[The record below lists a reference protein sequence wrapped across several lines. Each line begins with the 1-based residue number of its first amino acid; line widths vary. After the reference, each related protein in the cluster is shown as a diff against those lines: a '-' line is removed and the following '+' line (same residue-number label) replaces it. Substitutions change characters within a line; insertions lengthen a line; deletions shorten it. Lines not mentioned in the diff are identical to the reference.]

1 MSRKFDIAPTPEN
14 LTSSLAGR
22 IAHWRANSQ
31 ISDRV
36 VGDVSAQKQRMHHFS
51 AADDRPELHLWV
63 STAALCNA
71 CTRDGPE
78 AVQR

>member
-51 AADDRPELHLWV
+51 AADDRPELHLW
-63 STAALCNA
+63 A
-71 CTRDGPE
+71 
-78 AVQR
+78 